1 MSVVKRIVD
10 ADQTAVVV
18 AEDGCVAVLLFFGD
32 TCAEDF
38 DHPDEVV
45 LLGAGGAE
53 QLAAALIE
61 GAERMR
67 AAA

>member
-1 MSVVKRIVD
+1 MSVIKRIVE
-10 ADQTAVVV
+10 ADQTVVV
-18 AEDGCVAVLLFFGD
+18 VTEDGCVAVLLFFGD

-38 DHPDEVV
+38 NHPDEVV
-45 LLGAGGAE
+45 LLGAGGAD

-61 GAERMR
+61 AAEPMR